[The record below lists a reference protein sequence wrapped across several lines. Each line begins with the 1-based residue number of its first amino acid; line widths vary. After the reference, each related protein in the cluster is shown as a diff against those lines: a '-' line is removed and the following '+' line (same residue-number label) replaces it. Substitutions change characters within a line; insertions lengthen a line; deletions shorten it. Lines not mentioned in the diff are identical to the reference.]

1 MRRFILISLAC
12 GICASA
18 LGQSNEFNRVFEACL
33 KAQSSMNNGEG
44 SKNSIRE
51 ASHLLSSVIWKPLI
65 LEPVNQNNA
74 SKEVTIKGHM
84 VFTTEFFNAVANDS
98 RKVYK
103 MAEKYAKEHE
113 KVEMRGDDNVQLCTK
128 CIDAGQSVTYRMRYY
143 KPKIRVAA
151 VAEVNGLINIQV
163 WAQDEVGKVYAN
175 KSTSDEYKGM
185 PYRKLEI
192 FSLPNNCN
200 DVVYITVENKYD
212 KPRSVAIIVDPDID
226 NK

>member
-18 LGQSNEFNRVFEACL
+18 LGQSNEFNCVFEACL

-51 ASHLLSSVIWKPLI
+51 ASYLLSSVIWKPLV

-84 VFTTEFFNAVANDS
+84 VFTTEFFDAVANDS

-103 MAEKYAKEHE
+103 MAEKYANEHE
-113 KVEMRGDDNVQLCTK
+113 KVEMRGDDKVQLCTK
-128 CIDAGQSVTYRMRYY
+128 CIGARQTVTYRMRYY

-151 VAEVNGLINIQV
+151 VAEVNGLINIQI
-163 WAQDEVGKVYAN
+163 WTKDETGEVHMQ
-175 KSTSDEYKGM
+175 KSTSDEHKGM
-185 PYRKLEI
+185 SCRKLEI
-192 FSLPNNCN
+192 FDLPQNYN

-212 KPRSVAIIVDPDID
+212 KPRSVAIIVDHNIE